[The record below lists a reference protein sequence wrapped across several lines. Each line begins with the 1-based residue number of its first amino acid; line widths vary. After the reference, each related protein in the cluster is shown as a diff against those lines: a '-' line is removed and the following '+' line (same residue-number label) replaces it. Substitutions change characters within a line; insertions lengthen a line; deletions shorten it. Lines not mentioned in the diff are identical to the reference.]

1 MQEMFEKLAL
11 GPGCRLL
18 LVLAPAG
25 SERIESLRRWAA
37 GDGAPVAWVT
47 LDAADNDPARFLA
60 RVRAALESAA
70 GQPLDGAGSDAI
82 DLLNALAGLEAPQ
95 LALVLE
101 NYGVIEAS
109 AVHAMVQLMLDYPP
123 RGLLLVLV
131 SESAPL
137 LELARLRV
145 RRQMVEV
152 R

>member
-60 RVRAALESAA
+60 RVRAALENAA
-70 GQPLDGAGSDAI
+70 GQPLDGAGSDVI
-82 DLLNALAGLEAPQ
+82 ELLNALAGLEAPQ

-101 NYGVIEAS
+101 NYQVIEAS
-109 AVHAMVQLMLDYPP
+109 AVHTMVQLMLDYPP
-123 RGLLLVLV
+123 PGLVLMLV
-131 SESAPL
+131 SESAPP
-137 LELARLRV
+137 LELARMRV